1 MLDKSKIG
9 HQFDSFTTL
18 VELGKLRFFAKATGE
33 TNPLYSN
40 TEVAQAAGY
49 AAVPIPPTYVFSLD
63 LDSEELMPVVSVLGL
78 DVGRV
83 LHGAQEFEYFAPICV
98 GDEITVTSTIKDIY
112 DKKNG
117 ALDFVILENTYTNQ
131 QGVLAATTTSTL
143 VQRS

>member
-18 VELGKLRFFAKATGE
+18 VEQGKLRFFAKATGE
-33 TNPLYSN
+33 TNPLYTN

-83 LHGAQEFEYFAPICV
+83 LHGAQEFEYIAPICV

-143 VQRS
+143 VQRN